1 LPADRPFNQVLADLM
16 QVEPPPWANQLEL
29 VELPA
34 RHELHSPGVMVAHVY
49 FPASALVGLRQM
61 AACGTEAPVAL
72 VGNDGVVGVAAFMGT
87 APEGYRAEILH
98 PGSAWRLPT
107 DALSKDGP
115 HAARVVKAAVGY
127 LLSLTSQISLT
138 AFCQQHHSVE
148 QRFSRWL
155 LSALDRLPGNEVAMD
170 IGDVAPWLGVSPD
183 ALADAAA
190 QLVSSGALVC
200 EPGRL
205 VVPSRPALAANSCG
219 CHALAQGALHWA
231 SPGTT

>member
-1 LPADRPFNQVLADLM
+1 MPADRQFNQVLADLM
-16 QVEPPPWANQLEL
+16 RGEPPPWADQLEL
-29 VELPA
+29 IELPA
-34 RHELHSPGVMVAHVY
+34 RHKLHSPDATVVHVY
-49 FPASALVGLRQM
+49 FPTTALVGLKQK
-61 AACGTEAPVAL
+61 AARGTEAPVAL

-87 APEGYRAEILH
+87 SPEGYQAEILH
-98 PGSAWRLPT
+98 SGSAWRLQAS
-107 DALSKDGP
+107 ALSKDGP

-155 LSALDRLPGNEVAMD
+155 LTALDRLPGNEVSMD
-170 IGDVAPWLGVSPD
+170 LGDVAPWLGVSPD
-183 ALADAAA
+183 ALAGAAA

-200 EPGRL
+200 DPGRL

-219 CHALAQGALHWA
+219 CHAPAQDALHWA
-231 SPGTT
+231 SQGVA